1 MFPTVDLRVSLSYGI
16 FVPRYPLVNR
26 CLPIQNHF
34 HEFENGT
41 IYADLALFMQNLL
54 TLL

>member
-1 MFPTVDLRVSLSYGI
+1 MFHTGDLRILLFYGI
-16 FVPRYPLVNR
+16 FVLGYSLVNR
-26 CLPIQNHF
+26 HLPIQNHF
-34 HEFENGT
+34 HEIENGT